1 MRRFQ
6 TLWRALALSLIL
18 LAAGGLF
25 AGKTAKAENYV
36 AEDTIT
42 LDGVTYTCDF
52 TDSGNAEI
60 SCINADT
67 NTTRVAVP
75 ETLTYDN
82 RNYTVVKI
90 FFSSSCSGDN
100 VT

>member
-18 LAAGGLF
+18 VMAGGLF
-25 AGKTAKAENYV
+25 AGKNAKAENYV
-36 AEDTIT
+36 ATNVDIT

-60 SCINADT
+60 FRINADT

-75 ETLTYDN
+75 EALTYDN

-90 FFSSSCSGDN
+90 SFGSHP
-100 VT
+100 